1 MEGAE
6 RDLLAAT
13 VAEAVGRADVDA
25 ALTQVGWLEM
35 LAAEPIV
42 AVEVTFRALGAA
54 DATATVLD
62 DVIVAALGMEPR
74 ADLAAA
80 LPDFG
85 SPDPPG
91 ATGLATSRVLT
102 AEALVIGGATVPIAE
117 VEVKAAHG
125 IDPGLGLHTFSVD
138 IDGAV
143 GVSAWESA
151 VARGRVAIAHQ
162 MAGGCRA
169 MLDLARTHAMERTQF
184 GRPIARF
191 QAVRHK
197 LAEALVAAEALD
209 AVLDAAGA
217 DPGPMTA
224 ALAKASAGRT
234 ARTVGTHCQQVLA
247 GIGFTAEHPF
257 HRYLKRTMVL
267 DGLFGRADD
276 ILRDVGR
283 QLLADRRAP
292 TLLEL

>member
-1 MEGAE
+1 MDAAE
-6 RDLLAAT
+6 RALLEAT
-13 VAEAVGRADVDA
+13 VAEAVGRDDVDG
-25 ALTQVGWLEM
+25 ALAEVGWLEM
-35 LAAEPIV
+35 LASEPVV
-42 AVEVTFRALGAA
+42 AVDVVFRALGAA
-54 DATATVLD
+54 DATASVLD
-62 DVIVAALGMEPR
+62 DVVAAALGMEARP
-74 ADLAAA
+74 DLAVA
-80 LPDFG
+80 LPLFA
-85 SPDPPG
+85 SADPPTT
-91 ATGLATSRVLT
+91 TGLATSRVRS
-102 AEALVIGGATVPIAE
+102 AEALVVAGSVVPMAG
-117 VEVKAAHG
+117 VEVTPAHG
-125 IDPGLGLHTFSVD
+125 IDPRLGLHTVRFEEVP
-138 IDGAV
+138 AA
-143 GVSAWESA
+143 SADWEA
-151 VARGRVAIAHQ
+151 ALAWGRVAIAHQ
-162 MAGGCRA
+162 MAGACRT

-197 LAEALVAAEALD
+197 LAESLVAVEGLD
-209 AVLDAAGA
+209 AVLDAAGT

-283 QLLADRRAP
+283 DLIANRHVP
-292 TLLEL
+292 TLVEL

>member
-1 MEGAE
+1 MDAAE

-13 VAEAVGRADVDA
+13 VAEAVQRTDVDSTLA
-25 ALTQVGWLEM
+25 EIGWLEM
-35 LAAEPIV
+35 LAAEPVV
-42 AVEVTFRALGAA
+42 APAVVFRALGTAGAA
-54 DATATVLD
+54 ASVLD
-62 DVIVAALGMEPR
+62 DVVVAALGMEPR
-74 ADLAAA
+74 ADLAVA
-80 LPDFG
+80 LPAFASSD
-85 SPDPPG
+85 SPTT
-91 ATGLATSRVLT
+91 TGLATSRVLT
-102 AEALVIGGATVPIAE
+102 ATTLVIGGATVPIAD
-117 VEVKAAHG
+117 VEVTAAPG
-125 IDPGLGLHTFSVD
+125 IDPGLGLQTIRVREVAAVPVD
-138 IDGAV
+138 
-143 GVSAWESA
+143 WEAA

-197 LAEALVAAEALD
+197 LAESLVAVEALD
-209 AVLDAAGA
+209 AVLDAADT

-234 ARTVGTHCQQVLA
+234 ARTVGAHCQQVLA

-283 QLLADRRAP
+283 QLLADRHAP

>member
-1 MEGAE
+1 MDAAE
-6 RDLLAAT
+6 RDLLATT
-13 VAEAVGRADVDA
+13 VAEAVGRADVDD
-25 ALTQVGWLEM
+25 ALTRIGWLEM
-35 LAAEPIV
+35 LAAEPVV
-42 AVEVTFRALGAA
+42 AVEITFRARGVA
-54 DATATVLD
+54 DAAASVLD

-74 ADLAAA
+74 AGLAAA
-80 LPDFG
+80 LPAYG
-85 SPDPPG
+85 SAERP
-91 ATGLATSRVLT
+91 ATTGLATARVRT
-102 AEALVIGGATVPIAE
+102 AETLVVAGATVPMAQ
-117 VEVKAAHG
+117 VQLTPVHG
-125 IDPGLGLHTFSVD
+125 IDPGLGLHRVSVD
-138 IDGAV
+138 GLEAV
-143 GVSAWESA
+143 PCDWEA
-151 VARGRVAIAHQ
+151 VVARARVAIAHQ

-169 MLDLARTHAMERTQF
+169 MLDLARTHALERTQF

-197 LAEALVAAEALD
+197 LAEALVAIEALD

-217 DPGPMTA
+217 EPGPITA

-234 ARTVGTHCQQVLA
+234 ARTVGAHCQQVLA

-283 QLLADRRAP
+283 QLLADRHVP
-292 TLLEL
+292 TLIEL